1 MTDQHAVTADE
12 LRQFIERFEQL
23 DAEKR
28 DVADQQKDLMT
39 ELKGRGYDA
48 KAFKE
53 VIRLRKMKPD
63 QRAEF
68 EAVVDL
74 YRQAAGVA

>member
-1 MTDQHAVTADE
+1 MHDQVTAAE
-12 LRQFIERFEQL
+12 LLQFIERHEQL
-23 DAEKR
+23 DAQKKGVSDE
-28 DVADQQKDLMT
+28 QKDLMA
-39 ELKGRGYDA
+39 ELKGRGYDG

-68 EAVVDL
+68 EAVVEL
-74 YRQAAGVA
+74 YRTAAGLA

>member
-1 MTDQHAVTADE
+1 MTDTYAVTSDE
-12 LRQFIERFEQL
+12 LRQFIERYEQL

-28 DVADQQKDLMT
+28 DIADQQKEVVA
-39 ELKGRGYDA
+39 ELVARGYDR

-63 QRAEF
+63 DLAEF
-68 EAVVDL
+68 EAVVEL
-74 YRQAAGVA
+74 YRQAAGLA

>member
-1 MTDQHAVTADE
+1 MTEQVTADE
-12 LRQFIERFEQL
+12 LRQFIERYEQL
-23 DAEKR
+23 AAEKQ
-28 DVADQQKDLMT
+28 DVADQQVELMA
-39 ELKGRGYDA
+39 ELKGRGYDG

-74 YRQAAGVA
+74 YRSAAGLA